1 MTILEPTHRKKPVSI
16 AAKQWDGTRAGALAI
31 KKWAEQDTGELI
43 LEFAGSDDTSAFFVN
58 TLEGKMRISP
68 LDYVIQGVEGE
79 FYSCKPAIFEKT
91 YDSLTLNFEPPNC
104 ETCGRPLVP
113 GSGEGWIGTD
123 GKFWHERCLEQGKP
137 KAQVML
143 THKGATTEWAIV
155 HQSDGA
161 EIYYHHGVKYSSRE
175 EALTDARA
183 WAKSEGWDVE

>member
-1 MTILEPTHRKKPVSI
+1 MTILEPTHRKKPVEI
-16 AAKQWDGTRAGALAI
+16 VAKQLTNKNVYELV
-31 KKWAEQDTGELI
+31 KWCGGKAYTKEGEDEHFI
-43 LEFAGSDDTSAFFVN
+43 DIT
-58 TLEGKMRISP
+58 TLEGVMTANVGDWI
-68 LDYVIQGVEGE
+68 IQGVEGE
-79 FYSCKPAIFEKT
+79 FYPCKPAIFEKT

-113 GSGEGWIGTD
+113 GSGEGWVGTD
-123 GKFWHERCLEQGKP
+123 GKFWHERCFEQGKP
-137 KAQVML
+137 KAQIML